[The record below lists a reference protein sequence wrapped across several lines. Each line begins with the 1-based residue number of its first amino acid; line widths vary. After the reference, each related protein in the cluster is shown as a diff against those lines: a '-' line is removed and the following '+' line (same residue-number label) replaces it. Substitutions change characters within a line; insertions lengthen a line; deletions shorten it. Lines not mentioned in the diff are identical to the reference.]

1 MRFIVLDGPLGSGKA
16 THSKLIR
23 DRYLAKGEKVILRS
37 HPTEDGKYGVKAKNA
52 LLKTGPLNKIKG
64 SIYYTIDFIQST
76 QTFYGGVDTVIFSRY
91 LMDLAYLPM
100 PLAKIMYW
108 IFTAFLPVSEYMFF
122 LDLTPE
128 ESLKRMSG
136 QEDQEEMFEIL
147 ENLIKIRGK
156 ALELTKEWYVIDTS
170 GTIEE
175 VQNEIVKILDKLD
188 SHASNL

>member
-23 DRYLAKGEKVILRS
+23 DKYLAKGEKVILRS
-37 HPTEDGKYGVKAKNA
+37 HPSQDGKYGIKAKNA
-52 LLKTGPLNKIKG
+52 LIKTGPLNKIKAP
-64 SIYYTIDFIQST
+64 IYYTLDFIQSA
-76 QTFYGGVDTVIFSRY
+76 QTYYGGVDTVIFVRY
-91 LMDLAYLPM
+91 LMNLAYLPM

-128 ESLKRMSG
+128 ESMKRMSG
-136 QEDQEEMFEIL
+136 QEDQEEMFKML
-147 ENLIKIRGK
+147 EDLIKVRGK
-156 ALELTKEWYVIDTS
+156 ALELANEWHVINTS

-175 VQNEIVKILDKLD
+175 VQNEIDEIIERLD
-188 SHASNL
+188 SRVR